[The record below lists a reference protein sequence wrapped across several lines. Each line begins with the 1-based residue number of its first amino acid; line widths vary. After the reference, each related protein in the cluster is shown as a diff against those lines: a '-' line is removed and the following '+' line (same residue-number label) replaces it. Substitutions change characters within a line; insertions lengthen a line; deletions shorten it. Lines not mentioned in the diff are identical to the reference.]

1 MGSFFNEVSY
11 IVIWSSSIR
20 ISIVFNVKFV
30 SAEAYDTGIGN
41 VASTADK
48 ADGKI
53 YDLSGR
59 EVRKPA
65 RGLYIVN
72 GQKRIV
78 K

>member
-1 MGSFFNEVSY
+1 MIMNKQY
-11 IVIWSSSIR
+11 
-20 ISIVFNVKFV
+20 VFNVKFV
-30 SAEAYDTGIGN
+30 SVAAYTGIN
-41 VASTADK
+41 DVQRSTVNDQRF
-48 ADGKI
+48 